1 MKGNARLGMIL
12 AIFAAAGCASLA
24 VVYSITKPS
33 IEMQDQKALNDSLK
47 DLFPEAASFEDI
59 SSTLASKVE
68 GVVFE
73 QAFLVKSAQAPL
85 GVAVK
90 ATGSS
95 YGGAA
100 KLLVGV
106 TLTRSVAGV
115 RVLELNDTPGLG
127 MNAKNA
133 NYFVNK
139 AEKLTFPGQ
148 YKGKFLT
155 DPFEVKKDI
164 AAITAATITSRA
176 LTTIVKAAADAGAA
190 WLKSQ
195 PATEQPA
202 SGTAVP
208 GTPAV
213 QAAPAVPAAPATSAA
228 GQTKGGK

>member
-1 MKGNARLGMIL
+1 MKGNFRLGVIL

-47 DLFPEAASFEDI
+47 ELFPEAASFEDI
-59 SSTLASKVE
+59 SSSMKSTTE
-68 GVVFE
+68 GVQFD
-73 QAFLVKSAQAPL
+73 QAFLVKSALAPL

-100 KLLVGV
+100 RLLVGV

-127 MNAKNA
+127 MNAKND

-139 AEKLTFPGQ
+139 ANKLTFPGQ

-155 DPFEVKKDI
+155 DAFEVKKDV
-164 AAITAATITSRA
+164 AAITAATITSKA
-176 LTTIVKAAADAGAA
+176 LTRIVKAAADAGAA
-190 WLKSQ
+190 WLESQ
-195 PATEQPA
+195 PAATAVAQPA
-202 SGTAVP
+202 P
-208 GTPAV
+208 ETPAPPAV
-213 QAAPAVPAAPATSAA
+213 AAPPAAALPPRAA
-228 GQTKGGK
+228 QTKGGK